1 MRRKRVK
8 VKEGGYYHLV
18 SRCALK
24 QFLLADDEKQVFAGM
39 IRRLARFSGID
50 VLTYCVMS
58 NHFHILVRV
67 PKPSPL
73 SESELLARVAILYGH
88 AQAKATRARWDL
100 ARKSG
105 QSSQVEQEQAQLLKR
120 MGDISP
126 FMQGLKQRFT
136 IWYRAHHPDHEGT
149 LWQGR
154 FSSTLVEGG
163 GSLAAVAAYI
173 DLNPV
178 RAGLVTDPKDYRF
191 SGYGAACSGDTDARK
206 GLSGVYG
213 DTSAPRNQ
221 LMSAYRGLLYA
232 KGAADLDPATV
243 REVLYSQEKP
253 SLPLLLRTKIRAF
266 SKGLAIGSKSFTASI
281 FPKHRYAFS
290 ENRRHAP
297 SGTRL
302 CPDWNGIQLCSVR
315 HLRKNT
321 ILPSA

>member
-8 VKEGGYYHLV
+8 ADGGAYYHLV
-18 SRCALK
+18 SRCAL
-24 QFLLADDEKQVFAGM
+24 QQYLFTDDEKRTFVSM
-39 IRRLARFSGID
+39 MRRIADFSGVE

-67 PKPSPL
+67 PQPREVT
-73 SESELLARVAILYGH
+73 ESELLARVATLYGD
-88 AQAKATRARWDL
+88 AYAKEMRERW
-100 ARKSG
+100 AAFRKTG
-105 QSSQVEQEQAQLLKR
+105 QTAFLEKEQEHLRKR

-126 FMQGLKQRFT
+126 FMHVLKMRFT
-136 IWYRAHHPDHEGT
+136 LWYRGHHDGHMGT
-149 LWQGR
+149 LWDNR

-178 RAGLVTDPKDYRF
+178 RAGLVTDPKDYHF
-191 SGYGAACSGDTDARK
+191 SGYGAACSGDADARK
-206 GLSGVYG
+206 DLSGVYG
-213 DTSAPRNQ
+213 DTSTPRNQ
-221 LMSAYRGLLYA
+221 LMAAYRGLLYA
-232 KGAADLDPATV
+232 KGAADLDPAVV
-243 REVLYSQEKP
+243 RKILYSQEKP

-266 SKGLAIGSKSFTASI
+266 SKGLAIGSKSFAASI
-281 FPKHRYAFS
+281 FPNHRYAFS